1 MYLEYYGLNTNPFQ
15 IAVNPDLVYLS
26 QSHARAK
33 AYLSYSIWKWD
44 GLSVVT
50 GKPGTGKTLMAK
62 NLISRLEEDVT
73 VIYLNHTRLS
83 TKEFLRSFAA
93 NLGVPAFTAEKAGLI
108 YTITQYLQDQRN
120 AGNQVLL
127 VIDEA
132 HHLSRGILEEI
143 RFFTALERDSKPL
156 LNIILVGDEALLTK
170 FDHPGMEQLRQR
182 VRLWYSLS
190 RLDKQGVK
198 EYINYRLTMCG
209 RESHGIFTDAAI
221 SLLHSFTEGTPR
233 LVNVL
238 CDAAM
243 VAAYV
248 KEDNSVN
255 TSHVRT
261 ALDELGWDKFSG
273 KTIMQKKQRMLDLST
288 KSITNSGKKNCYPKL
303 EISNK
308 GLLMAELILDKDSIS
323 IGRQE
328 SNDFLFEGLSVCE
341 YHAVINLVDG
351 YYILEDLDTQNG
363 TYINGRKIKSH
374 VLKTGD
380 IIGIATY
387 QIQFTL
393 HQQETKAP
401 SQVRID
407 DLLEGSIGFETY
419 ESKKID
425 RLTG

>member
-44 GLSVVT
+44 GFSVIT
-50 GKPGTGKTLMAK
+50 GKPGTGKTLLAK
-62 NLISRLEEDVT
+62 NLISRLKEDVT
-73 VIYLNHTRLS
+73 VVYLNHTRLS
-83 TKEFLRSFAA
+83 TKEFLRSLAA
-93 NLGVPAFTAEKAGLI
+93 NLGVPAFNAEKAGLI
-108 YTITQYLQDQRN
+108 YTITQFLQEQN
-120 AGNQVLL
+120 KAGNQVLL

-143 RFFTALERDSKPL
+143 RFLTALEHDSKPL
-156 LNIILVGDEALLTK
+156 LNIILVGDETLLNK

-209 RESHGIFTDAAI
+209 RETHGIFTDAAI

-248 KEDNSVN
+248 KEDTTVN

-261 ALDELGWDKFSG
+261 ALDELGWDKFTG
-273 KTIMQKKQRMLDLST
+273 KSIMQKKQRMLDLSA
-288 KSITNSGKKNCYPKL
+288 SDITEPRKKNCYPKL

-308 GLLMAELILDKDSIS
+308 GLLMAELILDKESIS
-323 IGRQE
+323 IGSQE

-341 YHAVINLVDG
+341 HHAVINLVDG
-351 YYILEDLDTQNG
+351 DYLLEDLDTHNG
-363 TYINGRKIKSH
+363 TYVNGRKIKSH

-387 QIQFTL
+387 QLQFTL
-393 HQQETKAP
+393 HQREDTEPLQL
-401 SQVRID
+401 SIN
-407 DLLEGSIGFETY
+407 DLLERSIELDTFE
-419 ESKKID
+419 SRSID